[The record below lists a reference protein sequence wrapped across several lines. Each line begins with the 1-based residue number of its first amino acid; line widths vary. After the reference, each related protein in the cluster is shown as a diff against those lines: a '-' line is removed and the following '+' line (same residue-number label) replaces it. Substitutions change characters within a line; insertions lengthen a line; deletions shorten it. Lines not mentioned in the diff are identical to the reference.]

1 MVSLFLIFDLLCR
14 IQEIF
19 PFIHTINSISK
30 GMPED
35 YCAKLLG
42 THWEGRFWAS
52 ENKVFW
58 TVKCIEYPEYNEV
71 CVFVDGDRTE
81 IPSMPVM
88 GGKVSNKLTSDIPY
102 S

>member
-1 MVSLFLIFDLLCR
+1 
-14 IQEIF
+14 
-19 PFIHTINSISK
+19 
-30 GMPED
+30 MPED

-88 GGKVSNKLTSDIPY
+88 GGKVSNKFNISILIHTIFLRNQTVMITVFDINIDRL

>member
-1 MVSLFLIFDLLCR
+1 
-14 IQEIF
+14 
-19 PFIHTINSISK
+19 
-30 GMPED
+30 MPED

-88 GGKVSNKLTSDIPY
+88 GGKVSNKFNISILIHTMLYFCAIRQ
-102 S
+102 

>member
-1 MVSLFLIFDLLCR
+1 
-14 IQEIF
+14 
-19 PFIHTINSISK
+19 
-30 GMPED
+30 MPED

-88 GGKVSNKLTSDIPY
+88 GGKVSNKFNISILIHTIFIQMFLRNQTVMITVFDINIVRL